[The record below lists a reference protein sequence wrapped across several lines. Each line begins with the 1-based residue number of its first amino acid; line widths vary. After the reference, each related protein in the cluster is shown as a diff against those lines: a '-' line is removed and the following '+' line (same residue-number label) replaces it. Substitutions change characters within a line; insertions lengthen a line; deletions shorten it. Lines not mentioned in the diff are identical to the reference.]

1 MPPTPQG
8 PSPQPLRLAA
18 LSGGFYSAADQ
29 SIPAQSALFFLG
41 VTMSTSSLAREA
53 DEAPRSIFL
62 VSYPKVIFLY
72 PTMLAALIA
81 GIYMAA
87 APVLREVPAPPA
99 AVAAEGNPPV
109 EVQPAKIE
117 ADHGR
122 TDVHI
127 VGAAFLLVVAL
138 NLIVFAFEFPRTTSL
153 TLFFGITAVI
163 LAILLLFRFNEQIL
177 PALTTLLKGFQPMA
191 NATFYFSVFGV
202 LLAIMLA
209 VFVNVQFDYWEITPN
224 ELLHHHG
231 FLSNLERFAA
241 PSLKIDKEINDIFEY
256 ALLRSGRLVLH
267 PSNEPRA
274 FILENVLGINRKEEQ
289 LTKMLGALQV
299 QVRNPTP
306 IE

>member
-1 MPPTPQG
+1 
-8 PSPQPLRLAA
+8 
-18 LSGGFYSAADQ
+18 
-29 SIPAQSALFFLG
+29 
-41 VTMSTSSLAREA
+41 MSTSSLAKEA

-72 PTMLAALIA
+72 PTMLAALLA

-87 APVLREVPAPPA
+87 APVVRARPTVPAA
-99 AVAAEGNPPV
+99 APAEGV
-109 EVQPAKIE
+109 DQTSTEAAKIE
-117 ADHGR
+117 VDTGR
-122 TDVHI
+122 SDVHI

-138 NLIVFAFEFPRTTSL
+138 NLMVFAFEFPRTTSL
-153 TLFFGITAVI
+153 TLFFGITAVV
-163 LAILLLFRFNEQIL
+163 LAIVLLFRFNEQIL
-177 PALTTLLKGFQPMA
+177 PALTELLKSFQPMA
-191 NATFYFSVFGV
+191 NATFYFAVFGI

-209 VFVNVQFDYWEITPN
+209 VFINVQFDYWEITPN

-241 PSLKIDKEINDIFEY
+241 PSLKINKEITDIFEY

-274 FILENVLGINRKEEQ
+274 FILDNVLGINRKEAQ

-299 QVRNPTP
+299 QVRNSTSL
-306 IE
+306 E

>member
-1 MPPTPQG
+1 
-8 PSPQPLRLAA
+8 
-18 LSGGFYSAADQ
+18 
-29 SIPAQSALFFLG
+29 
-41 VTMSTSSLAREA
+41 MSTSSLAKEA
-53 DEAPRSIFL
+53 DVTPRSIFL

-72 PTMLAALIA
+72 PTMLAALLA

-87 APVLREVPAPPA
+87 APVLRDGPPVPA
-99 AVAAEGNPPV
+99 AVAAEEGAAA
-109 EVQPAKIE
+109 QPQAAKIE
-117 ADHGR
+117 IDQGR

-153 TLFFGITAVI
+153 TLFFGITAVV

-177 PALTTLLKGFQPMA
+177 PALTGVLKGFQPMA
-191 NATFYFSVFGV
+191 NATFYFAVFGI

-209 VFVNVQFDYWEITPN
+209 VFINVQFDYWEITPN

-241 PSLKIDKEINDIFEY
+241 PSLKIDKEITDIFEY

-274 FILENVLGINRKEEQ
+274 FILDNVLGINRKEAQ

-299 QVRNPTP
+299 QLRNPSSP
-306 IE
+306 E

>member
-1 MPPTPQG
+1 
-8 PSPQPLRLAA
+8 
-18 LSGGFYSAADQ
+18 
-29 SIPAQSALFFLG
+29 
-41 VTMSTSSLAREA
+41 MSTSSLAKDA

-87 APVLREVPAPPA
+87 APVLRHPLVPQA
-99 AVAAEGNPPV
+99 AVAGEGGAAAQAETATT
-109 EVQPAKIE
+109 EAAKIE
-117 ADHGR
+117 ADMGR

-127 VGAAFLLVVAL
+127 VGAAFLLVVTL

-153 TLFFGITAVI
+153 TLFFGITAVV
-163 LAILLLFRFNEQIL
+163 LSILLLFRFNEQIL
-177 PALTTLLKGFQPMA
+177 PALTSVLKGFQPMA
-191 NATFYFSVFGV
+191 NATFYFAVFGI
-202 LLAIMLA
+202 LLAIMVA
-209 VFVNVQFDYWEITPN
+209 VFINVQFDYWEITPN

-274 FILENVLGINRKEEQ
+274 FILENVLGINRKEAQ

-299 QVRNPTP
+299 QVRNPTSL
-306 IE
+306 E

>member
-1 MPPTPQG
+1 
-8 PSPQPLRLAA
+8 
-18 LSGGFYSAADQ
+18 
-29 SIPAQSALFFLG
+29 
-41 VTMSTSSLAREA
+41 MSTSSLTREA

-87 APVLREVPAPPA
+87 APVLREEQPPA
-99 AVAAEGNPPV
+99 AVAAAEASTPAPG
-109 EVQPAKIE
+109 EPAKIE
-117 ADHGR
+117 ADRGR

-153 TLFFGITAVI
+153 TLFFGITAVV

-209 VFVNVQFDYWEITPN
+209 VFINVQFDYWEITPN

-274 FILENVLGINRKEEQ
+274 FILENVMAINRKEAQ

-299 QVRNPTP
+299 QVRNPSS

>member
-1 MPPTPQG
+1 MSSSSVPQ
-8 PSPQPLRLAA
+8 A
-18 LSGGFYSAADQ
+18 
-29 SIPAQSALFFLG
+29 
-41 VTMSTSSLAREA
+41 A

-72 PTMLAALIA
+72 PTMLAALFA

-87 APVLREVPAPPA
+87 EPVLKDPVPAV
-99 AVAAEGNPPV
+99 AVVEGASDTTV
-109 EVQPAKIE
+109 SRV
-117 ADHGR
+117 ADSDRH
-122 TDVHI
+122 DVHI

-177 PALTTLLKGFQPMA
+177 PALSSILKSFQPMA

-209 VFVNVQFDYWEITPN
+209 VFINVQFDYWEITPN

-256 ALLRSGRLVLH
+256 ALLRSGRLILH

-274 FILENVLGINRKEEQ
+274 FVLENVLAINRKEAQ
-289 LTKMLGALQV
+289 LTRMLGALQV
-299 QVRNPTP
+299 QVRNPGSL
-306 IE
+306 E

>member
-1 MPPTPQG
+1 
-8 PSPQPLRLAA
+8 
-18 LSGGFYSAADQ
+18 
-29 SIPAQSALFFLG
+29 
-41 VTMSTSSLAREA
+41 MSTSSLAREA
-53 DEAPRSIFL
+53 GEAPRSILL

-87 APVLREVPAPPA
+87 APVLREGQIPAA
-99 AVAAEGNPPV
+99 AVAAEGTA
-109 EVQPAKIE
+109 PAPTDPSKIE

-127 VGAAFLLVVAL
+127 VGAAFLLVMAL

-153 TLFFGITAVI
+153 TLFFGITAFV
-163 LAILLLFRFNEQIL
+163 LGILLLFRFNEQIL
-177 PALTTLLKGFQPMA
+177 PTLTAVLKSFQPMA

-202 LLAIMLA
+202 LMAIMLA
-209 VFVNVQFDYWEITPN
+209 VFINVQFDYWEITPN

-274 FILENVLGINRKEEQ
+274 FILENVLAINRKEEQ

-299 QVRNPTP
+299 QVRNPSSL
-306 IE
+306 E